1 MSIPRLLLVPTHRTG
16 LANAVAAALTEIL
29 TAQGRRVRFH
39 HLGPLGPGFS
49 WDRWEGAAFLD
60 PALYDEE
67 ALLALYEVATR
78 GAEISLLASSRGL
91 LDHHDGV
98 RWTPVDVARV
108 LDCPV
113 VLVLDCRRWGT
124 GIKALVDGVK
134 SAVPELNVAA
144 AILSGV
150 TDREHCSL
158 LTRSLSEVGVPVAGC
173 LLEGEG
179 PRWEAVPPGA
189 GGLPLDPLFLDA
201 VSRQVDAS
209 ALAEVAGQRGFLP
222 VLARL
227 TDRGSEGPLVLVAA
241 GHGFTPWSRDC
252 VEVLR
257 AAGARVKRL
266 DLAQD
271 ENLPEEAAGLVLA
284 GTLWAS
290 ALPDIGRNRTLLR
303 DLAAKIDA
311 GLPTLAL
318 GGGMLLLLTRI
329 QDALGR
335 TVEMAGVIPGDG
347 EILWDLEEP
356 AYVEVSATRDNLLFV
371 KGQTVTGWVLTD
383 VEVLNPTAL
392 WDPPLLVR
400 GPGVEGER
408 GEGVGTGSLLCSRIL
423 VHLASAPGSAAAFV
437 RACELYEARRT

>member
-16 LANAVAAALTEIL
+16 LANAVAAALSEIL

-78 GAEISLLASSRGL
+78 GADLSLLASSRGI
-91 LDHHDGV
+91 LDRQEGV
-98 RWTPVDVARV
+98 QWTPADAARL
-108 LDCPV
+108 LDCPI

-124 GIKALVDGVK
+124 GIKVLVEGVK
-134 SAVPELNVAA
+134 AALPELNVAA

-150 TDREHCSL
+150 VDRDHCALLRESL
-158 LTRSLSEVGVPVAGC
+158 AEVEVAVAGC

-179 PRWEAVPPGA
+179 PQWDTEAPGA

-201 VSRQVDAS
+201 VSRQVDVD

-227 TDRGSEGPLVLVAA
+227 GDRGSEGPLVLVAA
-241 GHGFTPWSRDC
+241 GPGFTPWSRDSI
-252 VEVLR
+252 EVLR
-257 AAGARVKRL
+257 AAGARVRRL
-266 DLAQD
+266 DLAED
-271 ENLPEEAAGLVLA
+271 ELLPEETAGLVLA

-290 ALPDIGRNRTLLR
+290 ALPDIARNRSLLL
-303 DLAAKIDA
+303 DLAEKIDR

-356 AYVEVSATRDNLLFV
+356 AYLEVSAARDNVLLA
-371 KGQTVTGWVLTD
+371 KGQTLTGWILTE

-400 GPGVEGER
+400 GPGIDGER
-408 GEGVGTGSLLCSRIL
+408 GEGVGTTSLLCSRVL
-423 VHLASAPGSAAAFV
+423 VHLASAPGVAERFVQACRAYQAAGQ
-437 RACELYEARRT
+437 